1 MIYKVAEKFVS
12 INGEGTHSGQLAVFI
27 RFCGCN
33 LKCSFCDTTWVNEED
48 VPYEEMSLEEI
59 CEYIKETGIHN
70 VTLTGGEPLKQPGIR
85 LLIDCILAMG
95 MYVEIETNG
104 SVDLSRFKSKASFT
118 MDYKLPGSGM

>member
-59 CEYIKETGIHN
+59 CEYI
-70 VTLTGGEPLKQPGIR
+70 
-85 LLIDCILAMG
+85 
-95 MYVEIETNG
+95 
-104 SVDLSRFKSKASFT
+104 
-118 MDYKLPGSGM
+118 